1 MSFLYSR
8 ARTIPLSEEQT
19 SGKKGRGEGRA
30 KRETEKTPNPM
41 WQTSGAGSRWISSEF
56 TTRAPLK
63 HGFSHAWFSPS
74 CCSFLSRLFLF
85 CLWDN
90 SNSSLCCIFN
100 PPDPQFQ
107 SPALPTPPRYP
118 TPPQSTYT
126 NLAPQPNAVKRAG
139 TRRHSHTSRE
149 TSARDAANVFLLS
162 LDKGLKTTVG
172 LVLCEMRGTWK
183 RKKGRKK
190 GGRRNQVFK

>member
-1 MSFLYSR
+1 MSFLYSG

-30 KRETEKTPNPM
+30 KRETEKTLNPM
-41 WQTSGAGSRWISSEF
+41 WQTSRAGSCWISSEF

-74 CCSFLSRLFLF
+74 CCSFLSPLFLF
-85 CLWDN
+85 CLRDN

-100 PPDPQFQ
+100 PPDPQSQ
-107 SPALPTPPRYP
+107 PPSTQRRHNQLTPISLLNQ
-118 TPPQSTYT
+118 TPSNTDART
-126 NLAPQPNAVKRAG
+126 S
-139 TRRHSHTSRE
+139 RHSHTSRE
-149 TSARDAANVFLLS
+149 TSVRDAANVFLLS

-172 LVLCEMRGTWK
+172 LPLCEMRGT
-183 RKKGRKK
+183 
-190 GGRRNQVFK
+190 